1 MDRGVLFTFTVTL
14 LLFSN
19 FVSNW
24 PLRRLHFGLAR
35 PLFDL
40 FYLEHNAGKYKN
52 AQLRFRFLHFP
63 SLREAYWPSAS
74 RPA

>member
-1 MDRGVLFTFTVTL
+1 MLVELLNQQTGPISSVMDRGVLFTFTVTL
-14 LLFSN
+14 LLCSN

-40 FYLEHNAGKYKN
+40 FYLEHNAGKYQN
-52 AQLRFRFLHFP
+52 AQLRFTF
-63 SLREAYWPSAS
+63 
-74 RPA
+74 